1 MTWADAIASI
11 AVQDGL
17 LAQRKLDG
25 DPDIIATDDHD
36 ELQYIVSRGKHMEG
50 VLRRQGKQNWIRM
63 AYERATVV
71 HVGEEDCHDRD

>member
-1 MTWADAIASI
+1 MTFADALASI

-36 ELQYIVSRGKHMEG
+36 ELQYLVSRGKRMES
-50 VLRRQGKQNWIRM
+50 LLLRQGKQNWIRM
-63 AYERATVV
+63 AYERAKVV
-71 HVGEEDCHDRD
+71 YAGDEA

>member
-1 MTWADAIASI
+1 MTWADAVASG

-36 ELQYIVSRGKHMEG
+36 ELRRIVS
-50 VLRRQGKQNWIRM
+50 QGKRCEGILRKQGKDDWIKI
-63 AYERATVV
+63 AYERA
-71 HVGEEDCHDRD
+71 GEKYIEGE